1 MNKELF
7 KQAVEQFSQEK
18 IEAKLADLN
27 AKREAFVAY
36 FTPDHIAQMSIDEYA
51 SGKGKTDSNF
61 CYTLEFGLRGLGS
74 MGTVY
79 ANKYGVWYS
88 KEDQVYKFDT
98 KKYQDVESAFELVR
112 QNILNLL
119 SAGEEGNIE
128 TIKQIDIDPVVKGK
142 ILSIYYPDRYLNIF
156 SRSNLNYYL
165 AQLEIECGDVSVE
178 EKRELLLKFKN
189 EHSVMKNWSI
199 QCFSELLYQ
208 EFPIGPDPDTVARR
222 KFILEQYKKFI
233 TNCTK
238 NAASVRNYTA
248 FKKIDECLQDIYNNK
263 EIVVLDI
270 MSSEELENV
279 MDQLSSHT
287 KYQQINQDGNHQYS
301 NALTHYLYYLR
312 AKELFE
318 QAEQETLPVTS
329 EPSNAD
335 KYTKY
340 IRALRTKPFMLLA
353 GISGTGKSRI
363 VRELAF
369 RSCPNRDDLRKDS
382 TTPGNY
388 LMVEVKPNW
397 HDSTEILGYHSNLTK
412 KYHFTKFIKFLVKA
426 KKYSDVPFFV
436 CLDEMNL
443 APVEQYFAEFL
454 SVLETRKKN
463 GNRVMTGSLVDAQYM
478 NELEGWTEGNLTLP
492 DNVFIIGTVNMD
504 DTTHQFSR
512 KVIDRAMTIEMNGG
526 ELSKMFGNDCDL
538 AYPASDD
545 DLWTM
550 DDFRCSYVN
559 ADEVIK
565 ENPFRE
571 NGIKKQ
577 LSDKL
582 SLINGYLK
590 NTPYQISYRV
600 LNELCVYLGH
610 LLEINPHVSDE
621 DFDKM
626 IDTAVDQITMMKI
639 LPRIEGDEDMF
650 VVDKQNKNR
659 LEMMMELFDKNSES
673 YKKLE
678 EMNKRL
684 ESGFTR
690 FWP

>member
-1 MNKELF
+1 MDKEKF
-7 KQAVEQFSQEK
+7 QIA
-18 IEAKLADLN
+18 IENFNPVLVTDQLAALN

-36 FTPDHIAQMSIDEYA
+36 FTPEHIEGMPIEEYTIGYGNN
-51 SGKGKTDSNF
+51 GKHNF
-61 CYTLEFGLRGLGS
+61 CYDLEHTLRGLGS
-74 MGTVY
+74 IRGGSS
-79 ANKYGVWYS
+79 KKFGVWYS
-88 KEDQVYKFDT
+88 AKENSYSHA
-98 KKYQDVESAFELVR
+98 KKYGSAQNAYEQIR
-112 QNILNLL
+112 KNILDLL
-119 SAGEEGNIE
+119 VAGEADD
-128 TIKQIDIDPVVKGK
+128 IKAIIQIPLALVFKGK
-142 ILSIYYPDRYLNIF
+142 ILSTYYPEKYLNIF
-156 SRSNLNYYL
+156 TAEHLDYFLKSLDITDP
-165 AQLEIECGDVSVE
+165 ADSVE
-178 EKRELLLKFKN
+178 EKRVLLTNFKN
-189 EHSVMKNWSI
+189 DHPVMKDWSL
-199 QCFSELLYQ
+199 QCFSHFLY
-208 EFPIGPDPDTVARR
+208 EGYPKSPDNHMVEDIRFKKYR
-222 KFILEQYKKFI
+222 DFILK
-233 TNCTK
+233 CTMSAK
-238 NAASVRNYTA
+238 SVNNYTD
-248 FKKIDECLQDIYNNK
+248 FRRINECLQEIYPNS
-263 EIVVLDI
+263 ELTILDI
-270 MSSEELENV
+270 DTTEEFAEIQKQLENN
-279 MDQLSSHT
+279 DKFTQYN
-287 KYQQINQDGNHQYS
+287 KKGGNQYTYTLIHYM
-301 NALTHYLYYLR
+301 HYLQ
-312 AKELFE
+312 AKELFANFYDE
-318 QAEQETLPVTS
+318 DITNDLQ
-329 EPSNAD
+329 PSNAD

-463 GNRVMTGSLVDAQYM
+463 GEHVTTGSLVDAQYM

-565 ENPFRE
+565 ENPFRQD
-571 NGIKKQ
+571 GIKKQ

-610 LLEINPHVSDE
+610 LLEKNPNVSNE
-621 DFDKM
+621 DFEKM

-650 VVDKQNKNR
+650 AIEKSEKNR
-659 LEMMMELFDKNSES
+659 LEKMMELFDPATES

-678 EMNKRL
+678 EMNNRL

>member
-1 MNKELF
+1 MDKEKF
-7 KQAVEQFSQEK
+7 QIA
-18 IEAKLADLN
+18 IENFNPVLVTDQLAALN

-36 FTPDHIAQMSIDEYA
+36 FTPEHIEGMPIEEYTIGYGNN
-51 SGKGKTDSNF
+51 GKHNF
-61 CYTLEFGLRGLGS
+61 CYDLEHTLRGLGS
-74 MGTVY
+74 IRGGSS
-79 ANKYGVWYS
+79 KKFGVWYS
-88 KEDQVYKFDT
+88 AKENSYSYA
-98 KKYQDVESAFELVR
+98 KKYGSAQIAYEQIR
-112 QNILNLL
+112 KNILDLL
-119 SAGEEGNIE
+119 VAGDADD
-128 TIKQIDIDPVVKGK
+128 IKAIMQIPLALVFKGK
-142 ILSIYYPDRYLNIF
+142 ILSTYYPEKYLNIF
-156 SRSNLNYYL
+156 TAEHLDYFLKSLDINDPAY
-165 AQLEIECGDVSVE
+165 SVE
-178 EKRELLLKFKN
+178 EKRVLLAKFKDSLP
-189 EHSVMKNWSI
+189 EMKDWSL
-199 QCFSELLYQ
+199 QCFSRFLY
-208 EFPIGPDPDTVARR
+208 EGYPKSPDVHLTEDIRLKKYR
-222 KFILEQYKKFI
+222 DFIL
-233 TNCTK
+233 NCTMSAK
-238 NAASVRNYTA
+238 SVNNYTD
-248 FKKIDECLQDIYNNK
+248 FRRINECLQEIYPNTELTILDIDTAEEVAEIQKLLEKNDKFKQYNNK
-263 EIVVLDI
+263 GG
-270 MSSEELENV
+270 
-279 MDQLSSHT
+279 
-287 KYQQINQDGNHQYS
+287 NQYTYTLIHYM
-301 NALTHYLYYLR
+301 HYLQ
-312 AKELFE
+312 AKELFTNSYDE
-318 QAEQETLPVTS
+318 DITS
-329 EPSNAD
+329 DLLPSNAD

-397 HDSTEILGYHSNLTK
+397 HDSTEILGFHSNLTK

-463 GNRVMTGSLVDAQYM
+463 GNHVMTGSLVDAQYM

-571 NGIKKQ
+571 KKIKKQ

-582 SLINGYLK
+582 TLINGNLK

-610 LLEINPHVSDE
+610 LLEKNPNVSDE

-650 VVDKQNKNR
+650 AIEKSEKNR
-659 LEMMMELFDKNSES
+659 LEKMMELFDPTTES

-678 EMNKRL
+678 EMNNRL

>member
-1 MNKELF
+1 MNSELF
-7 KQAVEQFSQEK
+7 EKAIEQFDVK
-18 IEAKLADLN
+18 AAKERLAELN
-27 AKREAFVAY
+27 IKREEFVKH
-36 FTPDHIAQMSIDEYA
+36 FTSEYIAKMSIDEYVI
-51 SGKGKTDSNF
+51 GWGKTDKPNF
-61 CYTLEFGLRGLGS
+61 SYDLEWTLSGLGS
-74 MGTVY
+74 FRGGSS
-79 ANKYGVWYS
+79 AKFGVWYN
-88 KEDQVYKFDT
+88 KEKKTYLHL
-98 KKYQDVESAFELVR
+98 KKYADYNVAYNDVR
-112 QNILNLL
+112 QNILSLL
-119 SAGEEGNIE
+119 EAGGQDNIQS
-128 TIKQIDIDPVVKGK
+128 IIDNPLSLTFKGK
-142 ILSIYYPDRYLNIF
+142 ILSVYYPTKYINIF
-156 SRSNLNYYL
+156 KDEHLDFFL
-165 AQLEIECGDVSVE
+165 DGFGVETDVDTEE
-178 EKRELLLKFKN
+178 EKRMLLAEVKKRYSVFNDWSLQLFSKFLYEAYPGHPDRQDLATSKTISTDSCLEYPIANYITKDDSREFTLDELKQIVLNLCASGLEKNMALHLFGILYAKQIGNLYERIAKEALASDTLHIEIQKGIKLGKFLREKI
-189 EHSVMKNWSI
+189 SDI
-199 QCFSELLYQ
+199 A
-208 EFPIGPDPDTVARR
+208 FPI
-222 KFILEQYKKFI
+222 
-233 TNCTK
+233 
-238 NAASVRNYTA
+238 
-248 FKKIDECLQDIYNNK
+248 LQ
-263 EIVVLDI
+263 VP
-270 MSSEELENV
+270 SEE
-279 MDQLSSHT
+279 
-287 KYQQINQDGNHQYS
+287 
-301 NALTHYLYYLR
+301 
-312 AKELFE
+312 
-318 QAEQETLPVTS
+318 
-329 EPSNAD
+329 

-463 GNRVMTGSLVDAQYM
+463 GNHVTTGSLVDTQYM

-550 DDFRCSYVN
+550 DDFRCLYVN

-565 ENPFRE
+565 KNPFRE

-582 SLINGYLK
+582 SLINGCLEH
-590 NTPYQISYRV
+590 TPYQISYRV

-610 LLEINPHVSDE
+610 LLEKNPDVSDE

-650 VVDKQNKNR
+650 AIEKSEKNR
-659 LEMMMELFDKNSES
+659 LEKMMELFDPTAES
-673 YKKLE
+673 YKKLQ
-678 EMNKRL
+678 EMNNRL

>member
-1 MNKELF
+1 
-7 KQAVEQFSQEK
+7 
-18 IEAKLADLN
+18 
-27 AKREAFVAY
+27 
-36 FTPDHIAQMSIDEYA
+36 
-51 SGKGKTDSNF
+51 
-61 CYTLEFGLRGLGS
+61 
-74 MGTVY
+74 
-79 ANKYGVWYS
+79 
-88 KEDQVYKFDT
+88 
-98 KKYQDVESAFELVR
+98 
-112 QNILNLL
+112 
-119 SAGEEGNIE
+119 
-128 TIKQIDIDPVVKGK
+128 
-142 ILSIYYPDRYLNIF
+142 
-156 SRSNLNYYL
+156 
-165 AQLEIECGDVSVE
+165 
-178 EKRELLLKFKN
+178 
-189 EHSVMKNWSI
+189 
-199 QCFSELLYQ
+199 
-208 EFPIGPDPDTVARR
+208 
-222 KFILEQYKKFI
+222 
-233 TNCTK
+233 
-238 NAASVRNYTA
+238 
-248 FKKIDECLQDIYNNK
+248 
-263 EIVVLDI
+263 
-270 MSSEELENV
+270 
-279 MDQLSSHT
+279 
-287 KYQQINQDGNHQYS
+287 
-301 NALTHYLYYLR
+301 
-312 AKELFE
+312 
-318 QAEQETLPVTS
+318 
-329 EPSNAD
+329 
-335 KYTKY
+335 
-340 IRALRTKPFMLLA
+340 
-353 GISGTGKSRI
+353 
-363 VRELAF
+363 
-369 RSCPNRDDLRKDS
+369 
-382 TTPGNY
+382 
-388 LMVEVKPNW
+388 
-397 HDSTEILGYHSNLTK
+397 
-412 KYHFTKFIKFLVKA
+412 LVKA
-426 KKYSDVPFFV
+426 KKYSNVPFFV

-571 NGIKKQ
+571 KKIKKQ

-582 SLINGYLK
+582 TLINGNLK

-610 LLEINPHVSDE
+610 LLEKNPNVSDE

-650 VVDKQNKNR
+650 AIEKSEKNR
-659 LEMMMELFDKNSES
+659 LEKMMELFDPATES

-678 EMNKRL
+678 EMNNRL

>member
-142 ILSIYYPDRYLNIF
+142 ILSTYYPNRYLNIF

-178 EKRELLLKFKN
+178 EKRELLLKFKD

-279 MDQLSSHT
+279 IDQLSSHT

-318 QAEQETLPVTS
+318 QSEQETLPVTS

-454 SVLETRKKN
+454 SVIETRKKN
-463 GNRVMTGSLVDAQYM
+463 DNAIVTGTLVEAQRM
-478 NELEGWTEGNLTLP
+478 RELEGWTEGDLTLP

-512 KVIDRAMTIEMNGG
+512 KVIDRAMTIEMNGDK
-526 ELSKMFGNDCDL
+526 LANMFGRSGDL
-538 AYPASDD
+538 CY
-545 DLWTM
+545 M
-550 DDFRCSYVN
+550 DKDVWPLKQFKATHVC
-559 ADEVIK
+559 ADEVLK
-565 ENPFRE
+565 EL
-571 NGIKKQ
+571 KQ
-577 LSDKL
+577 DQADTLKQGLVNKL
-582 SLINGYLK
+582 DAINSCLK
-590 NTPYQISYRV
+590 NTPFQVSYRV
-600 LNELCVYLGH
+600 LNEMCVYAGV
-610 LLEINPHVSDE
+610 LLSEGLT
-621 DFDKM
+621 
-626 IDTAVDQITMMKI
+626 IDMAIAQAVDQITLMKI

-659 LEMMMELFDKNSES
+659 LEMMMELFDENSES

-678 EMNKRL
+678 EMNNRL
-684 ESGFTR
+684 DSGFTR